1 MIRDI
6 PFEREKFSH
15 ENENVFRKLFKRWI
29 VEGTEERRANNKGLN
44 LKD

>member
-6 PFEREKFSH
+6 PFEREKFRH
-15 ENENVFRKLFKRWI
+15 ENENVFRKLVKRWV
-29 VEGTEERRANNKGLN
+29 VEGTEEQRANNNGLA